1 LESTGAWYPFLVL
14 VVGMVVVL
22 GGIVAL
28 KVNAFLSLLAA
39 ALVVS
44 FMAGGGSEAA
54 TDPVARVVDAFAS
67 TVGAIGI
74 VIALAAVIGES
85 LMRSGSADRIV
96 RAFLALLGEKRAATA
111 MMSSGFVLSVPIFFD
126 TAFYLLVPLARSLY
140 RTTGRNYLK
149 YLLAIGCGAVAT
161 HALVPPTPGPL
172 FVANVFDVNL
182 GVMILVGALVAL
194 PAAMA
199 GLAFA
204 VFMNRRMPLAP
215 GGEHAREGE
224 SAEGGGVDET
234 QLPGLGLALAP
245 ILLPILLIAGNAVVQ
260 TLAHQQLIAAD
271 PAARLLRGREL
282 TTAILQAAGDGSA
295 LAEMFRWTNILGNPN
310 LALFLAAMLALI
322 TLWTRRQYLVRP
334 IPQLVESALM
344 SGGVIILITAAG
356 GAFGAMLRAAGLGD
370 AIQGLAESQIAGQE
384 STSLLTGL
392 PLLLLAFVLAS
403 VLKFAQGSSTTAM
416 IVTSGMIV
424 AMIDPASLAFNAV
437 YVALAIGAGSL
448 VGVWMNDSGFWI
460 FAKMGGLTET
470 ETLKTWTPLAAIV
483 GAVAFVMAV
492 LLAWLLP
499 LNG

>member
-1 LESTGAWYPFLVL
+1 MARAAQKDWAARP
-14 VVGMVVVL
+14 
-22 GGIVAL
+22 
-28 KVNAFLSLLAA
+28 LAERI
-39 ALVVS
+39 ALVR
-44 FMAGGGSEAA
+44 AGI
-54 TDPVARVVDAFAS
+54 ARLRALNDE
-67 TVGAIGI
+67 I
-74 VIALAAVIGES
+74 VPEIAWQMG
-85 LMRSGSADRIV
+85 R
-96 RAFLALLGEKRAATA
+96 
-111 MMSSGFVLSVPIFFD
+111 PIR
-126 TAFYLLVPLARSLY
+126 Y
-140 RTTGRNYLK
+140 
-149 YLLAIGCGAVAT
+149 
-161 HALVPPTPGPL
+161 
-172 FVANVFDVNL
+172 
-182 GVMILVGALVAL
+182 
-194 PAAMA
+194 
-199 GLAFA
+199 
-204 VFMNRRMPLAP
+204 
-215 GGEHAREGE
+215 GGEI
-224 SAEGGGVDET
+224 GGVEERAYHMADIAEA
-234 QLPGLGLALAP
+234 ALAP
-245 ILLPILLIAGNAVVQ
+245 MVIEDSDTARRMIRRQPLGVVLVIAPWNYPYLTAVNTIAPALIAGNAVVQ

-437 YVALAIGAGSL
+437 YVALAIGAGLVFPRSVFTRL
-448 VGVWMNDSGFWI
+448 VGALALAFW
-460 FAKMGGLTET
+460 FAIGLFASL
-470 ETLKTWTPLAAIV
+470 TLQ
-483 GAVAFVMAV
+483 
-492 LLAWLLP
+492 
-499 LNG
+499 